1 MVSRPIVLDKADAA
15 AIRNRTS
22 RDRGKEFEDLVEAAC
37 EFYSVSYFAEIEKT
51 PEPRR
56 VIGRT
61 GDRRSKMICVNE
73 KKAQPD
79 FKGTLHGGRSVVF
92 EAKHTD
98 KDRILQSCVTDE
110 QAKRLN
116 KHEKLGALTFV
127 LVSFGMTEFYRIPWY
142 DWKCMKELFGRK
154 YVSPSDLGEYRV
166 READGVLRFLE

>member
-1 MVSRPIVLDKADAA
+1 
-15 AIRNRTS
+15 
-22 RDRGKEFEDLVEAAC
+22 
-37 EFYSVSYFAEIEKT
+37 
-51 PEPRR
+51 
-56 VIGRT
+56 
-61 GDRRSKMICVNE
+61 MICVNE

-98 KDRILQSCVTDE
+98 KDRIQQSCVTDE

-127 LVSFGMTEFYRIPWY
+127 LVSFGMAEFYRIPWC

>member
-1 MVSRPIVLDKADAA
+1 MVSRAIVLDKDDAA
-15 AIRNRTS
+15 AVRNKVS
-22 RDRGKEFEDLVEAAC
+22 RDRGKGFEELVETAC
-37 EFYSVSYFAEIEKT
+37 EFYSASDYAEIEKT

-61 GDRRSKMICVNE
+61 GDRHSKMICVNE

-79 FKGTLHGGRSVVF
+79 FKGTLHGGKSVVF

-116 KHEKLGALTFV
+116 KHEKLGALCFV
-127 LVSFGMTEFYRIPWY
+127 LVSFGMTEFYRIPWCE
-142 DWKCMKELFGRK
+142 WAHMKELYGRK
-154 YVSPSDLGEYRV
+154 YIMPGDVGEFRISV
-166 READGVLRFLE
+166 AEGVLRFLG